1 LPAGACIMAEA
12 KINIANYF
20 IQSSPT
26 GEVNDVVTD
35 VSKLVGDPAVLT
47 EEAVA
52 KMLRD
57 YNQEHLD
64 FAQDPSTGTLVL
76 VSAFGRVNDRQY
88 LNPNTN
94 QVLTFN
100 HKTHKFT
107 DVVEGKS
114 TLPANVAAMRASI
127 ARALEVYSKTNF
139 APGKV
144 CAMAYAS
151 NEGKFTI
158 CISAKNVNLGNFWT
172 GGWRA
177 VYSFT
182 AGTGPAEL
190 KASVKVN
197 VHYFEDGN
205 VQLHTAVDRTATV
218 NVSDNDATANDVCK
232 QIGKIENEFQTQLE
246 EMYVKMHGTTFRQMR
261 RFYSVTRQPMN
272 WNTAAHAL
280 ATEVTK
286 SS

>member
-1 LPAGACIMAEA
+1 MAES

-26 GEVNDVVTD
+26 GEVNDVAADVT
-35 VSKLVGDPAVLT
+35 KLVGDPALLT
-47 EEAVA
+47 EEALL

-64 FAQDPSTGTLVL
+64 FAPDPSGTLVM

-94 QVLTFN
+94 QVLTYN

-107 DVVEGKS
+107 EVADGRS
-114 TLPANVAAMRASI
+114 TLPVNIAAVRTAVAK
-127 ARALEVYSKTNF
+127 ALDGYTKTNY
-139 APGKV
+139 AAGKV
-144 CAMAYAS
+144 CGMAYA
-151 NEGKFTI
+151 NNDGKLTV
-158 CISAKNVNLGNFWT
+158 CISAKNVNLSNYWT

-177 VYSFT
+177 IYSVSVDK
-182 AGTGPAEL
+182 TGAAEV

-205 VQLHTAVDRTATV
+205 VQLHTAVERTATV
-218 NVSDNDATANDVCK
+218 NVSADADTTATDICK

-246 EMYVKMHGTTFRQMR
+246 DMYVKMHGTTFRQMR
-261 RFYSVTRQPMN
+261 RFYSVTRQPMS

-280 ATEVTK
+280 ANEVTK